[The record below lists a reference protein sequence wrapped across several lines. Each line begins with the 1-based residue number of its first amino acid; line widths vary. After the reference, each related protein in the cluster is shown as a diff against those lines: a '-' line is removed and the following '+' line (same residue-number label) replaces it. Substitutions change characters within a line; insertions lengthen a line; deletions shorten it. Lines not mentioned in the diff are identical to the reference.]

1 MWVSQAEITAAY
13 LQGTDISAVYRRRVV
28 QAYALVGAVLAG
40 PAFFLLYYIKSAL
53 GINLFDFH
61 LWDLL

>member
-13 LQGTDISAVYRRRVV
+13 FQGQDISAIYRRR
-28 QAYALVGAVLAG
+28 QSRAYVMAGVLMAG
-40 PAFFLLYYIKSAL
+40 PAFFLLYFIKSAL